1 MEQYF
6 EKQEEI
12 VKKISE
18 INLPTELYY
27 TGKLI

>member
-18 INLPTELYY
+18 INLSIELYY